1 MSSMVDD
8 SALFSLNLSAEL
20 ATLAADPE
28 LIALQRRLREALLQ
42 DQLSLV
48 FQPIFDI
55 HGLRL
60 HSAEALLRW
69 HHPELGDVSP
79 ARFIPLAERSDLI
92 LDLGRHVL
100 AQAVAQ
106 IARWQAQG
114 LEPVPVAINISGAEL
129 KQEGFARQIDE
140 ALQRHGV
147 SGRLLRVEV
156 TEHGLIS
163 DFARATDNLRAAGEL
178 GLGVALDDFGTGYSS
193 FRYLRHLP
201 MHALKIDREFV
212 AGVDRDA
219 RDQRV
224 VRAMVAMAHSLRL
237 KVIAEGV
244 ETESELITL
253 RRLHCDYVQGFFTG
267 RPMPAADF
275 AALLASQGGTT
286 APT

>member
-20 ATLAADPE
+20 ATLSADPE
-28 LIALQRRLREALLQ
+28 LIALQRRLRDALLQ

-55 HGLRL
+55 HGPRL

-69 HHPELGDVSP
+69 RHPELGDVSP

-100 AQAVAQ
+100 SQAVAQ

-129 KQEGFARQIDE
+129 KQEGFSRQIAE

-147 SGRLLRVEV
+147 PGHLLRVEV

-244 ETESELITL
+244 ETESELVTL

-267 RPMPAADF
+267 RPMSAADF
-275 AALLASQGGTT
+275 AALLATQGGAT

>member
-69 HHPELGDVSP
+69 RHPELGDVSP

-100 AQAVAQ
+100 GQAVTQ

-163 DFARATDNLRAAGEL
+163 DFTRATDNLRAAGEL

-201 MHALKIDREFV
+201 MHTLKIDREFV

-237 KVIAEGV
+237 KVVAEGV

-275 AALLASQGGTT
+275 AALLASQGGAT
-286 APT
+286 API

>member
-267 RPMPAADF
+267 RPMPPADF
-275 AALLASQGGTT
+275 AALLASQGGAT